1 MTSLALLPLAEHAPC
16 RAGVPL
22 DAIGFQAWLADAPA
36 NARIT
41 YHQGLLAVDT
51 ARVITDLSEPDRRRL
66 VALAAAARQARDA
79 GLVHLVQQR
88 LGSERFAYI
97 AIARPK
103 PRAAAVPQSQP
114 VTTKEAA

>member
-41 YHQGLLAVDT
+41 YHQGLLSVDT
-51 ARVITDLSEPDRRRL
+51 ARALTDRSESDRIRL
-66 VALAAAARQARDA
+66 VALAAAARCASDA

-103 PRAAAVPQSQP
+103 PRAA
-114 VTTKEAA
+114 VTHSHTIKEAA